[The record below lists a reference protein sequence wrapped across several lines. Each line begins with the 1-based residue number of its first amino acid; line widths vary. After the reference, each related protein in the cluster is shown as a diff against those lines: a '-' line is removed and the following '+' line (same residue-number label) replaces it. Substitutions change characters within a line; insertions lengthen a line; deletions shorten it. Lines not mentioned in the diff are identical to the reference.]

1 MSEPQNKRKK
11 SNYYTQKKRK
21 EHVLEPGLKG
31 FLCTCNF
38 REKECV
44 KESYY
49 LLNLYADILN
59 DKINSST
66 VPDMV
71 KDSANDG
78 EDIADDL
85 SKEICSLKNKELKRF
100 QAIDSGAKNVI
111 FIKTTI
117 ENPVELVSEIIS
129 DIIATK
135 QQKTRFLH
143 RLLPIEV
150 ICKAN
155 VADIKASM
163 DTLICK
169 YFSGDPKSYAIIF
182 NCRNNSQMNRDE
194 IISEIANLIASK
206 NSKHVVNLK
215 NAELSVMVEIIRG
228 ICMLS
233 VVPDYMKYKKCNLI
247 QLADSVS
254 TSVEETRV
262 SINSDTKVESVDLCA
277 EIKDVFELTEKGSTE
292 NNEGCIKT
300 NCIKEKSVDTCSEI
314 KDVSEVTENEDCIKT
329 N

>member
-21 EHVLEPGLKG
+21 EHVLEAGLKG

-59 DKINSST
+59 EKINSST

-71 KDSANDG
+71 KDSAAHDA

-100 QAIDSGAKNVI
+100 QAVDSGAKNVV

-117 ENPVELVSEIIS
+117 DNPVQLVSEIIN
-129 DIIATK
+129 DIISTK
-135 QQKTRFLH
+135 QQKTRYLH

-155 VADIKASM
+155 VADIKVSM

-233 VVPDYMKYKKCNLI
+233 VVPDYMKYKKYNLI

-254 TSVEETRV
+254 APAEETRV
-262 SINSDTKVESVDLCA
+262 NGDTKVESVEPCA
-277 EIKDVFELTEKGSTE
+277 EIKDVTEISEKSSTE
-292 NNEGCIKT
+292 TKEECIKT
-300 NCIKEKSVDTCSEI
+300 NSTKEKSVDTCSEI
-314 KDVSEVTENEDCIKT
+314 KDVSEVTKDCIKT
-329 N
+329 K